1 MSNPATTATTAPALP
16 PDTGRIPYKWKVLI
30 SVVFGIF
37 MIIIDSTVVNVAFRT
52 LQREFG
58 GSIADSQWVLS
69 IYVLALG
76 ITTPMSG
83 FLGDRFGTKRIY
95 LLGLI
100 LFVIGSL
107 CCGFAPSLAL
117 LIVARMLQGIGG
129 GLAQPLGPAMLYR
142 AFPASEIGA
151 ALGIFGIALVVAP
164 ALGPIL
170 GGLLVDAN
178 LWRFIFFINVP
189 IGIVGVVLGSRF
201 LRNDKAPVKPKFD
214 PLGLTF
220 AVIGFGSILFAAS
233 TAEVNGFTSPQT
245 LTAFGIGVAGLIVFA
260 IIELFI
266 VKEPLLNLRLFKIPT
281 FLNATLV
288 GYVAT
293 IALFGAE
300 FLMPLYL
307 QAMRGLTALET
318 GFVLLAVAVASG
330 ITTPLAGRLYD
341 KIGPRPLIVT
351 GFALLCINTW
361 QLAQIEALTPIS
373 WIVFLL
379 VIRGLA
385 IGLTLQTTFT
395 TALGAVPMSQLPR
408 GSSLQNST
416 RFVVQ
421 AVAVAVLATVL
432 TSTLSPDVRAQ
443 QEAARAN
450 AGAAAQRYGLCETP
464 GVAPADNIPAAA
476 LEPLKNLSADQ
487 QAAAKQQILA
497 GLNEACQENIQGFE
511 LVYRF
516 TFFASVAALIIG
528 AFLPGWPGK
537 WAGRA
542 AMRSQSMPAGH

>member
-1 MSNPATTATTAPALP
+1 MSNPSLSAPNTPLIP
-16 PDTGRIPYKWKVLI
+16 PDSGRVPYKWKVLI

-76 ITTPMSG
+76 ISTPISG

-95 LLGLI
+95 LLGLV
-100 LFVIGSL
+100 LFVVGSL
-107 CCGFAPSLAL
+107 LCGLAPTLAL
-117 LIVARMLQGIGG
+117 LVAARLLQGMGG

-142 AFPASEIGA
+142 AFPPSEIGG

-189 IGIVGVVLGSRF
+189 IGFLGVFLGTRF

-220 AVIGFGSILFAAS
+220 AVIGFGSVLLAAS
-233 TAEVNGFTSPQT
+233 TAETNGFNSPTT
-245 LTAFGIGVAGLIVFA
+245 LAAFGIGIAGLIIFA
-260 IIELFI
+260 IIELFL

-318 GFVLLAVAVASG
+318 GMVLLAVALASG

-341 KIGPRPLIVT
+341 KIGPRPLVVT
-351 GFALLCINTW
+351 GFLLLCINTW
-361 QLAQIEALTPIS
+361 QLAQIQALTPIS

-395 TALGAVPMSQLPR
+395 TALGAVPPAQLPR

-421 AVAVAVLATVL
+421 AVAVAALATVL
-432 TSTLSPDVRAQ
+432 TSTLSPAVREQ

-450 AGAAAQRYGLCETP
+450 ASTPAQRYGLCDTP
-464 GVAPADNIPAAA
+464 GIAPQDNIPAAA
-476 LEPLKNLSADQ
+476 LEPLKNLSAEQ
-487 QAAAKQQILA
+487 QTAAKQRILA
-497 GLNEACQENIQGFE
+497 GLNEACQENIEGFE
-511 LVYRF
+511 LTYRI

-542 AMRSQSMPAGH
+542 AMRGQPVPAGH

>member
-1 MSNPATTATTAPALP
+1 MSNPASTAPAMP
-16 PDTGRIPYKWKVLI
+16 AMQPDNGRIPYKWKVLI

-107 CCGFAPSLAL
+107 CCGFAPTLAL

-142 AFPASEIGA
+142 AFPPSEIGT

-245 LTAFGIGVAGLIVFA
+245 LTAFGIGVIGLIIFA
-260 IIELFI
+260 IVELFI

-307 QAMRGLTALET
+307 QAMRGLTALQT

-351 GFALLCINTW
+351 GFTLLCINTW
-361 QLAQIEALTPIS
+361 QLAQIQALTPIS

-421 AVAVAVLATVL
+421 AVAVAALATVL
-432 TSTLSPDVRAQ
+432 TSTLSPEVRAQ

-450 AGAAAQRYGLCETP
+450 ASAAAQRYGLCETP

-542 AMRSQSMPAGH
+542 AMRGQPMPAGH

>member
-1 MSNPATTATTAPALP
+1 MSNPSQSAPYAPLIP
-16 PDTGRIPYKWKVLI
+16 PETGRIPYKWKVLI

-100 LFVIGSL
+100 LFVVGSL
-107 CCGFAPSLAL
+107 LCGFAPTLAL

-142 AFPASEIGA
+142 AFPPSEIGT

-189 IGIVGVVLGSRF
+189 IGIVGVFLGSRF

-220 AVIGFGSILFAAS
+220 AVIGFGAVLLAAS
-233 TAEVNGFTSPQT
+233 TAETNGFTSPQT
-245 LTAFGIGVAGLIVFA
+245 LITFGIGIAGLLIFA
-260 IIELFI
+260 ILELFV
-266 VKEPLLNLRLFKIPT
+266 VKDPLLNLRLFKIPT

-318 GFVLLAVAVASG
+318 GMVLLAVAVASG

-341 KIGPRPLIVT
+341 KIGPRPLVVT
-351 GFALLCINTW
+351 GFLLLCINTW
-361 QLAQIEALTPIS
+361 QLAQIQGLTPIS

-379 VIRGLA
+379 MIRGLA

-395 TALGAVPMSQLPR
+395 TALSSVPPSQLPR

-421 AVAVAVLATVL
+421 AVAVAALATVL
-432 TSTLSPDVRAQ
+432 TSTLSPAVRQ
-443 QEAARAN
+443 QQDAARAG
-450 AGAAAQRYGLCETP
+450 AGAPVQRFGLCETP
-464 GVAPADNIPAAA
+464 GVALQDNIPAAA
-476 LEPLKNLSADQ
+476 LEPLKNLPTAQ
-487 QAAAKQQILA
+487 QDAAKQKILA
-497 GLNEACQENIQGFE
+497 GLQEACQENIEGFE
-511 LVYRF
+511 LVYRI

-542 AMRSQSMPAGH
+542 AMRGQPMPAGH